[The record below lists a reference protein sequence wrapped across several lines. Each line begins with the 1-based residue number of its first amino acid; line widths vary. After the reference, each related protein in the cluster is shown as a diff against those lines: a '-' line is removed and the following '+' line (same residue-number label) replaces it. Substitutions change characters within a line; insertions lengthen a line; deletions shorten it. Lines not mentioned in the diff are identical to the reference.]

1 VVELIR
7 IPVKLKPFL
16 SDVAATIDLIDMGN
30 EYPVDIPS
38 TKRYKQRLS
47 IIPVDE
53 SQIYGEN
60 YDGQFFRHQ
69 GSLYDVEV
77 KHTIYK
83 DDLRIDKHLWSFEIL
98 IPTLNGMT
106 VVARF
111 KGRLK
116 RGRHTT
122 VLKGQGMWKHYEGGQ
137 RGDLYV
143 EATVK

>member
-1 VVELIR
+1 
-7 IPVKLKPFL
+7 
-16 SDVAATIDLIDMGN
+16 MGN

-38 TKRYKQRLS
+38 TKPYRQRLS

-98 IPTLNGMT
+98 IPTLDGMT

-116 RGRHTT
+116 RGKHTA

-143 EATVK
+143 VATVK